1 MTRPYTGF
9 NGIGSKL
16 DGTQQFVDYMRFFF
30 KFTNLGTFVVR
41 FRRGSKD
48 SMSVHA
54 TGRALDSGYQS
65 GQRAEGRR
73 VANWLVDN
81 ADALGI
87 ELVADYMAKP
97 YGRQWRCDRG
107 EWENY
112 EKGEVSSR
120 GYWLHVE
127 LTPNMAKS
135 KALVKKAWTELIKG

>member
-1 MTRPYTGF
+1 MKRPYTGF
-9 NGIGSKL
+9 DGIGSRL
-16 DGTQQFVDYMRFFF
+16 AGTQQFVDYMRFFF
-30 KFTNLGTFVVR
+30 RFTNLGTFVVR
-41 FRRGSKD
+41 YKRGSKD

-54 TGRALDSGYQS
+54 TGRALDSSYRS
-65 GQRAEGRR
+65 DQRDEGRR

-81 ADALGI
+81 ADRLGI

-127 LTPNMAKS
+127 LSPNMASS
-135 KALVKKAWTELIKG
+135 KARVKAAWESLFK